1 MLDKSQSFKYFI
13 FAFSNPELFI
23 MWVKTKQFLKGRL
36 DMVPIVKQNTEGRSG
51 HKPSSD
57 YWSRNFR
64 PVKSTHISRDA
75 GEPCVL
81 TIVKTDKFGKRISF
95 ANEVHEAIGSPD
107 SVQIAVND
115 DGIVIGATL
124 PGSTS
129 SFKLRKNGKK
139 PVIYAAGLVEEI
151 AELFDLDFSD
161 GRSSLSFREVEYI
174 ELDSQM
180 VAFVPLRQADAEQKR
195 DVPAEDNE

>member
-1 MLDKSQSFKYFI
+1 
-13 FAFSNPELFI
+13 
-23 MWVKTKQFLKGRL
+23 
-36 DMVPIVKQNTEGRSG
+36 MVPIVKRNTEGRSG

-75 GEPCVL
+75 GDPCVL
-81 TIVKTDKFGKRISF
+81 TIVKTNKFGKRISF

-115 DGIVIGATL
+115 DGIVIGETL

-129 SFKLRKNGKK
+129 SFKLRKSGKK
-139 PVIYAAGLVEEI
+139 PVIYAAGLVDEL
-151 AELFDLDFSD
+151 AELFDLDFSN
-161 GRSSLSFREVEYI
+161 GKSSLSFHEVEYI
-174 ELDSQM
+174 DLDGQT
-180 VAFVPLRQADAEQKR
+180 VAFMPLRQADAEQEQ